1 MAITASWY
9 DETQRVILQR
19 YQGRWTWEELSIAAG
34 TARALTASVPHSV
47 VLFIDM
53 SDSNQIPQGNVL
65 SQGRA
70 IFNMMPPNMTQI
82 IVVAQSQIIE
92 VFANLVIKMLPNWR
106 NRVKFVKSIEEGK
119 RLLAEALGVNT
130 I

>member
-1 MAITASWY
+1 MAITAGWY

-34 TARALTASVPHSV
+34 TTRALTASVPHTV

-70 IFNMMPPNMTQI
+70 IFNMMPSNMTQI

-92 VFANLVIKMLPNWR
+92 IFANLVVKMLPNWR

-119 RLLAEALGVNT
+119 RLLAETLGVNT
-130 I
+130 L

>member
-1 MAITASWY
+1 MAITAGWY

-19 YQGRWTWEELSIAAG
+19 YQGRWTWEELSIVAG
-34 TARALTASVPHSV
+34 TTRALTASVPHTV

-70 IFNMMPPNMTQI
+70 IFNMMPSNMTQI

-106 NRVKFVKSIEEGK
+106 NRVKFVKSIEQGK
-119 RLLAEALGVNT
+119 RLLAETLGVNT

>member
-1 MAITASWY
+1 MAITAGWY

-53 SDSNQIPQGNVL
+53 L
-65 SQGRA
+65 
-70 IFNMMPPNMTQI
+70 T
-82 IVVAQSQIIE
+82 
-92 VFANLVIKMLPNWR
+92 LT
-106 NRVKFVKSIEEGK
+106 KSLK
-119 RLLAEALGVNT
+119 AMYYHKGVPYLT
-130 I
+130 

>member
-1 MAITASWY
+1 MAITAGWY

-34 TARALTASVPHSV
+34 TTRALTASVPHTV

-70 IFNMMPPNMTQI
+70 IFNMMPSNMTQI

-106 NRVKFVKSIEEGK
+106 NRVKFVKSIEQGK
-119 RLLAEALGVNT
+119 RLLAETLGVNT

>member
-1 MAITASWY
+1 MAITAGWY

-19 YQGRWTWEELSIAAG
+19 YQGRWTWEELSEAAS
-34 TARALTASVPHSV
+34 TTRALTASVPHTV

-65 SQGRA
+65 SHGRA

-92 VFANLVIKMLPNWR
+92 VFANLVVKMLPNWR
-106 NRVKFVKSIEEGK
+106 NRVKFVKSIVEGK
-119 RLLAEALGVNT
+119 RLLAEAIGVNT
-130 I
+130 V

>member
-1 MAITASWY
+1 
-9 DETQRVILQR
+9 
-19 YQGRWTWEELSIAAG
+19 
-34 TARALTASVPHSV
+34 
-47 VLFIDM
+47 
-53 SDSNQIPQGNVL
+53 
-65 SQGRA
+65 
-70 IFNMMPPNMTQI
+70 MMPSNMTQI

>member
-1 MAITASWY
+1 MAITAGWY

-70 IFNMMPPNMTQI
+70 IFNMMPSNMTQI

>member
-1 MAITASWY
+1 MAITAGWY

-34 TARALTASVPHSV
+34 TARALTASVPHTV

-70 IFNMMPPNMTQI
+70 IFNMMPSNMTQI

-92 VFANLVIKMLPNWR
+92 IFANLVVKMLPNWR

-119 RLLAEALGVNT
+119 RLLAETLGVNT
-130 I
+130 L

>member
-1 MAITASWY
+1 MAITAGWY

-34 TARALTASVPHSV
+34 TTRALTASVPHAV

-70 IFNMMPPNMTQI
+70 IFNMMPSNMTQI